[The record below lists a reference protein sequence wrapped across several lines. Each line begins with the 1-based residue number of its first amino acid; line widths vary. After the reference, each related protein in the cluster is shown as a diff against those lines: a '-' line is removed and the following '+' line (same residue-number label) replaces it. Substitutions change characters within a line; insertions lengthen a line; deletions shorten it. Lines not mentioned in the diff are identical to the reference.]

1 MHRNGSTFHMHNDNA
16 ALRVASG
23 PNNDDTA
30 WMDTVLKS
38 AGPMM
43 DAISLHYYTV
53 FDGKWENRDK
63 AAATGF
69 PADHWNHILYQA
81 SRMDGVL
88 RMHEAVMDKHDPQ
101 KRIGL
106 YVDEWGTWYAPE
118 PGTEPGYLYQQNSL
132 RDALV
137 AAMTLNI
144 FHAHADRVKMAN
156 IAQTVNVLQAM
167 ILTDGAKMALTPTYH
182 AFAMYTPF
190 QDATALPL
198 EVAAPLLKSGA
209 NSFPAFTV
217 SAARGKDGR
226 VHVAVANADADGGYR
241 LSLKLTGVRAS
252 KVSGHVLTAAKTDAH
267 NVPGQPEQVR
277 PVRFD
282 GAKLAGG
289 SLVLDVPA
297 KSVVVVALDQN

>member
-1 MHRNGSTFHMHNDNA
+1 
-16 ALRVASG
+16 
-23 PNNDDTA
+23 
-30 WMDTVLKS
+30 
-38 AGPMM
+38 
-43 DAISLHYYTV
+43 
-53 FDGKWENRDK
+53 DGKWENRDK

-156 IAQTVNVLQAM
+156 IAQAVNVLQAM

-182 AFAMYTPF
+182 VFAMYTPF

-198 EVAAPLLKSGA
+198 EVTAPLLKSGT
-209 NSFPAFTV
+209 NSFPAFTL

-226 VHVAVANADADGGYR
+226 VHVAVANANADRGYR
-241 LSLKLTGVRAS
+241 LSLKLTGARAS
-252 KVSGHVLTAAKTDAH
+252 KVSGQVLTAAKSDAH
-267 NVPGQPEQVR
+267 NVPGRPEQVR

-289 SLVLDVPA
+289 SLMLDVPA
-297 KSVVVVALDQN
+297 KSVVVVALD